1 MRYFSDEIESEIQA
15 RLNYKRLAVMFHPD
29 RGGDENI
36 MREINRE
43 YDLIKRKLRK
53 QSENLAFVRVG
64 DTILVNGTECK
75 VTAVFSKTFFARAKG
90 RHRFAVFNKETGVGL
105 YDEKLK
111 AEPYV
116 QTTLDENH

>member
-1 MRYFSDEIESEIQA
+1 MRFFPDDIDDEVQA
-15 RLNYKRLAVMFHPD
+15 RLNYKRLAVLFHPD

-36 MREINRE
+36 MREINSE

-53 QSENLAFVRVG
+53 PVSGLTDVKIG

-75 VTAVFSKTFFARAKG
+75 VTAVFSKTFFAKAKG
-90 RHRFAVFNKETGVGL
+90 RHRFAVFDKETGVAL

-111 AEPYV
+111 AEPFL
-116 QTTLDENH
+116 QEK

>member
-1 MRYFSDEIESEIQA
+1 MRFFSDDIEDEIQA
-15 RLNYKRLAVMFHPD
+15 RLNYKRLAVLFHPD
-29 RGGDENI
+29 RGGDEDI

-43 YDLIKRKLRK
+43 YDLVKRKFRK
-53 QSENLAFVRVG
+53 PAKGLADVQIG

-90 RHRFAVFNKETGVGL
+90 RHRFAVFEKETGRAL

-111 AEPYV
+111 AEPYI
-116 QTTLDENH
+116 QETTNVNK

>member
-1 MRYFSDEIESEIQA
+1 MRYFSDDIDDEIQA

-43 YDLIKRKLRK
+43 YDIVKRKLRK
-53 QSENLAFVRVG
+53 PAKNLMDVRIG

-75 VTAVFSKTFFARAKG
+75 VTAVFTKTFFAKAKG
-90 RHRFAVFNKETGVGL
+90 RHRFAVFDRETGVAL
-105 YDEKLK
+105 YDETLK
-111 AEPYV
+111 AEPFL
-116 QTTLDENH
+116 QDH